1 VSCAGFRLF
10 NAKEKG
16 EFVIANPFFSRSK
29 SMSTSLSRRNFLGA
43 GASAAALGFAFAGA
57 GSLSPFVRPANAA
70 TRNAVGYGTLV
81 PDPKGLLALPEG
93 FSYKLLARSG
103 QTATADGV
111 HPSDPDGIG
120 VFDGPNGGSV
130 LVCNHENDGEEPFA
144 VPVVEGITYD
154 PGANGGTS
162 TIVVDAD
169 GNPVEQYTSLAGTND
184 NCAGGIS
191 PWGTWLT
198 CEETEAR
205 AGSGTNTKDHGYVF
219 EVDPASRA
227 ANVGRSAVPLKFLG
241 RYSHEAVAIDPAT
254 TQIYLTEDASKP
266 NGLYLRWTPP
276 AGFTPGRGS
285 LLALAQ
291 SDGGDVAGRLQA
303 MQCFL
308 GTTHIQDLSEA
319 TVVGTRYDVKWIDV
333 PDRDARTTSVR
344 KQFTNDQITR
354 ARKFEGQWWGDG
366 GAYFVSSFARL
377 VDGSANEHDGQVWFY
392 DPASQT
398 ITLKTIFGVN
408 PDTTQDGAF
417 DGPDNITV
425 APQGG
430 LILAEDGDG
439 VSHLIGVTSQG
450 KAYPLAR
457 NEFNDSEFCGPA
469 FSKDGKWLFTNIQS
483 PGFTLA
489 ITGPWTRPSNDAV

>member
-1 VSCAGFRLF
+1 
-10 NAKEKG
+10 
-16 EFVIANPFFSRSK
+16 
-29 SMSTSLSRRNFLGA
+29 MSTPVSRRNFLGA

-57 GSLSPFVRPANAA
+57 GSLAPFARPANAA
-70 TRNAVGYGTLV
+70 TRNAFGYGTLV
-81 PDPKGLLALPEG
+81 SDPQGILALPEG

-103 QTATADGV
+103 QTATAEGV

-130 LVCNHENDGEEPFA
+130 LICNHEISGSEPFP
-144 VPVVEGITYD
+144 VPVVEGLTYD
-154 PGANGGTS
+154 PGAKGGTS
-162 TIVVDAD
+162 TITVDAD
-169 GNPVEQYTSLAGTND
+169 GNRMDQYTSVAGTNN

-219 EVDPASRA
+219 EVDPAGRN
-227 ANVGRSAVPLKFLG
+227 ANIGFSAIPLKFLG
-241 RYSHEAVAIDPAT
+241 RYSHEAVAVDPAT
-254 TQIYLTEDASKP
+254 TQIYLTEDAGNP

-276 AGFTPGRGS
+276 AGFTPGKGN
-285 LLALAQ
+285 LHALAQ
-291 SDGGDVAGRLQA
+291 SAGGDVAGRLQA
-303 MQCFL
+303 MKCL
-308 GTTHIQDLSEA
+308 RGSTHVKDLSEA
-319 TVVGTRYDVKWIDV
+319 ITVGTRYKVQWSDV

-344 KQFTNDQITR
+344 KQFTDDQITR
-354 ARKFEGQWWGDG
+354 SRKLEGQWWGDG
-366 GAYFVSSFARL
+366 GAYFVASFARTS
-377 VDGSANEHDGQVWFY
+377 DGSINEHDGQVWHY
-392 DPASQT
+392 DPATES
-398 ITLKTIFGVN
+398 ITLTTIFGVN
-408 PDTTQDGAF
+408 PAPEQDGAF

-439 VSHLIGVTSQG
+439 VSHLVGVTDQG
-450 KAYPLAR
+450 MSYPLAR

-469 FSKDGKWLFTNIQS
+469 FSKDGKWLFANIQS

-489 ITGPWTRPSNDAV
+489 SPGPWTRWSDGSATAAV